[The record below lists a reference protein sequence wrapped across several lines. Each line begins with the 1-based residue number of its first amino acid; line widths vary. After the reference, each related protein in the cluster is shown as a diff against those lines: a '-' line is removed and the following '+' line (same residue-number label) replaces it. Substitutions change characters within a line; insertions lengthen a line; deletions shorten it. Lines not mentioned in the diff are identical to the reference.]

1 VVLHMKPTPPA
12 TPLAR
17 PLPAHAPGSDT
28 PGGQGSEARPAAPLL
43 RRLGSAVLSRYAT
56 LLLLG
61 VLVVVFSITSSR
73 FLTAENWQ
81 NLLVTQSVV
90 ACLALAA
97 ILPLVAGEFDLSLGY
112 LVGILAMLG
121 AYLAK
126 QGGGTVEVVAA
137 MIAGGLLV
145 GLINGVLTV
154 YFKISSFIAT
164 LGVGIVL
171 SGGTLGLSNGQ
182 VLFSNIPSSLTNLGK
197 GQFLGVGTTVWLALL
212 LAGALLYVLEHTPF
226 GRRLYAVGGS
236 ERVAFLA
243 GVRTGL
249 VKIAAFAGGGLL
261 VAVGAI
267 FALGQSGA
275 ANPGFGADLL
285 LPAYAAAFL
294 GVTTYRPGYYNVPG
308 AIVAII
314 LLAVG
319 FNGLNLLGAPFWV
332 QPIFNG
338 AVLLLAVITARAESR
353 HVKVG

>member
-1 VVLHMKPTPPA
+1 MNTTRSDAPRAEAGAAVPRGPQPSRTPRL
-12 TPLAR
+12 TPRA
-17 PLPAHAPGSDT
+17 
-28 PGGQGSEARPAAPLL
+28 
-43 RRLGSAVLSRYAT
+43 LGSALVNRYAT
-56 LLLLG
+56 VLLLAA
-61 VLVVVFSITSSR
+61 LVIIFGLATDK
-73 FLTAENWQ
+73 FLTTQNWQ
-81 NLLVTQSVV
+81 NLLVTQAVV
-90 ACLALAA
+90 TCVALAA

-112 LVGILAMLG
+112 LVGVLAMLG

-126 QGGGTVEVVAA
+126 QGGGAVEVILA
-137 MIAGGLLV
+137 MLAGGLLI
-145 GLINGVLTV
+145 GLVNGVLTV

-171 SGGTLGLSNGQ
+171 SGATLGLSGGQ
-182 VLFSNIPSSLTNLGK
+182 VLFSGIPSALTDLGK
-197 GQFLGVGTTVWLALL
+197 GSFLGVGTTVWLALL
-212 LAGALLYVLEHTPF
+212 LAVVLLYVLEHTPF

-249 VKIAAFAGGGLL
+249 VKLAAFGAAGLL
-261 VAVGAI
+261 VGVGAV

-275 ANPGFGADLL
+275 ANPGFGPDLL

-338 AVLLLAVITARAESR
+338 AVLLIAVITARAEAR
-353 HVKVG
+353 HVRVG

>member
-1 VVLHMKPTPPA
+1 MNPSTHPAPAEAQASSSGRATAPAPGGA
-12 TPLAR
+12 TPL
-17 PLPAHAPGSDT
+17 
-28 PGGQGSEARPAAPLL
+28 
-43 RRLGSAVLSRYAT
+43 RRFASAVLNRYAT
-56 LLLLG
+56 LLLLA
-61 VLVVVFSITSSR
+61 LLIVVFSIASPK
-73 FLTAENWQ
+73 FLTAQNWQ
-81 NLLVTQSVV
+81 NLIVTQSVV
-90 ACLALAA
+90 ACLTLAA

-112 LVGILAMLG
+112 LVGVLAMLG

-126 QGGGTVEVVAA
+126 QGGGTIEVIAA
-137 MIAGGLLV
+137 MLAAGLLV
-145 GLINGVLTV
+145 GLINGILTV
-154 YFKISSFIAT
+154 SFKISSFIAT

-171 SGGTLGLSNGQ
+171 SGVTLGLSNGQ
-182 VLFSNIPSSLTNLGK
+182 VLFSNIPAALTDLGK
-197 GQFLGVGTTVWLALL
+197 GEFLGVGTTVWLALL
-212 LAGALLYVLEHTPF
+212 LALVLLYVLEHTPF

-243 GVRTGL
+243 GVRTGR
-249 VKIAAFAGGGLL
+249 VKIAAFAGAGLL
-261 VAVGAI
+261 VGIGAI

-308 AIVAII
+308 AIVAIL

>member
-1 VVLHMKPTPPA
+1 M
-12 TPLAR
+12 
-17 PLPAHAPGSDT
+17 S
-28 PGGQGSEARPAAPLL
+28 L
-43 RRLGSAVLSRYAT
+43 RGLGSALLNRYAT
-56 LLLLG
+56 LLLLA
-61 VLVVVFSITSSR
+61 LLIIVFGLATDK
-73 FLTAENWQ
+73 FLTTQNWQ

-90 ACLALAA
+90 TCVALAA

-112 LVGILAMLG
+112 LVGVLAMLG

-126 QGGGTVEVVAA
+126 QGGGAVVVILAMLAA
-137 MIAGGLLV
+137 GLLI
-145 GLINGVLTV
+145 GLMNGVLTV

-171 SGGTLGLSNGQ
+171 SGITLGLSGGQ
-182 VLFSNIPSSLTNLGK
+182 VLFSGIPQALTNLGK
-197 GQFLGVGTTVWLALL
+197 GSFLGVGTTVWLALV
-212 LAGALLYVLEHTPF
+212 LAVMLLYVLEHTPF

-249 VKIAAFAGGGLL
+249 VKLAAFGAAGLL
-261 VAVGAI
+261 VGVGAV

-275 ANPGFGADLL
+275 ANPGFGPDLL

-338 AVLLLAVITARAESR
+338 AVLLIAVITARAEAR
-353 HVKVG
+353 HVRVG

>member
-1 VVLHMKPTPPA
+1 M
-12 TPLAR
+12 
-17 PLPAHAPGSDT
+17 
-28 PGGQGSEARPAAPLL
+28 
-43 RRLGSAVLSRYAT
+43 
-56 LLLLG
+56 
-61 VLVVVFSITSSR
+61 
-73 FLTAENWQ
+73 
-81 NLLVTQSVV
+81 
-90 ACLALAA
+90 
-97 ILPLVAGEFDLSLGY
+97 LVAG
-112 LVGILAMLG
+112 A
-121 AYLAK
+121 
-126 QGGGTVEVVAA
+126 
-137 MIAGGLLV
+137 LV

-154 YFKISSFIAT
+154 SFKISSFIAT

-171 SGGTLGLSNGQ
+171 SGVTLGLSNGQ
-182 VLFSNIPSSLTNLGK
+182 VLFSNIPTALTDLGK
-197 GQFLGVGTTVWLALL
+197 GQFLGIGTTVWLALA
-212 LAGALLYVLEHTPF
+212 LAAALLYILEHTPF

-243 GVRTGL
+243 GVRTGR
-249 VKIAAFAGGGLL
+249 VKIAAFAGAGLL
-261 VAVGAI
+261 VGIGAI

>member
-1 VVLHMKPTPPA
+1 MNPSTPSAPA
-12 TPLAR
+12 
-17 PLPAHAPGSDT
+17 
-28 PGGQGSEARPAAPLL
+28 EARTSSSAGASRASASARASAL
-43 RRLGSAVLSRYAT
+43 RRIGSAVLNRYAT
-56 LLLLG
+56 LLLLA
-61 VLVVVFSITSSR
+61 LLIVVFSLASPK
-73 FLTAENWQ
+73 FLTVQNWQ
-81 NLLVTQSVV
+81 NLIITQSVV

-112 LVGILAMLG
+112 LVGVLAMLG
-121 AYLAK
+121 AYLSK
-126 QGGGTVEVVAA
+126 QGGGMLEVVVA
-137 MIAGGLLV
+137 MLAGGVLV
-145 GLINGVLTV
+145 GLVNGVLTV
-154 YFKISSFIAT
+154 SFKISSFIAT

-171 SGGTLGLSNGQ
+171 SGVTLGLSSGQ
-182 VLFSNIPSSLTNLGK
+182 VLFSNIPTALTDLGK
-197 GQFLGVGTTVWLALL
+197 GQFLGVGTTVWLAL
-212 LAGALLYVLEHTPF
+212 AIAAALLYILEHTPF

-243 GVRTGL
+243 GVRTGR
-249 VKIAAFAGGGLL
+249 VKIAAFAGAGLL
-261 VAVGAI
+261 VAIGAV

>member
-1 VVLHMKPTPPA
+1 MNSPTPPA
-12 TPLAR
+12 
-17 PLPAHAPGSDT
+17 PAEAGAASSAGASRAPG
-28 PGGQGSEARPAAPLL
+28 PAGASTV
-43 RRLGSAVLSRYAT
+43 RRIGAAIVNRYAT
-56 LLLLG
+56 VLLLL
-61 VLVVVFSITSSR
+61 LLIVVFSLASPK
-73 FLTAENWQ
+73 FLTAQNWQ
-81 NLLVTQSVV
+81 NLIITQSVV
-90 ACLALAA
+90 ACIALAA

-112 LVGILAMLG
+112 LVGVLAMLG

-126 QGGGTVEVVAA
+126 HGGGVVEVVVVVLL
-137 MIAGGLLV
+137 AGVLV

-154 YFKISSFIAT
+154 SFKISSFIAT

-171 SGGTLGLSNGQ
+171 SGVTLGLSNGQ
-182 VLFSNIPSSLTNLGK
+182 VLFSNIPTALTDLGK
-197 GQFLGVGTTVWLALL
+197 GEFLGIGTTVWLALV
-212 LAGALLYVLEHTPF
+212 LAAVLLYILEHTPF

-243 GVRTGL
+243 GVRTGR
-249 VKIAAFAGGGLL
+249 VKIAAFAGAGLL
-261 VAVGAI
+261 VGIGAI